1 MSTALAGFGVGP
13 ASLESDLRRDVQL
26 LGGDAGLTPEETALV
41 LLALAF
47 GVRIG
52 MDGLASDDELDL
64 ILAT

>member
-1 MSTALAGFGVGP
+1 M
-13 ASLESDLRRDVQL
+13 QL